1 MVSSIPLQKHGRVVL
16 QHVKAH
22 VYTIADKENQ
32 GWYTVYMYVC
42 FLQPK
47 DDLEQLPNCIIIGCG
62 WYHSLQYISNSGQL
76 MAHPASLIKLVVHG
90 IQLSWSHHMWKC
102 LWGGATCVRV
112 TEGRHS
118 SKGRWQEKG
127 EASKFKLRTY
137 SPLEFQPCKVS
148 VLATILCLLSPIT
161 KLTLVMGVSQSMT
174 NFMYKDIAWG
184 LLVCATC

>member
-32 GWYTVYMYVC
+32 GWYPVYMYAC

-112 TEGRHS
+112 TKDVTTQKEGDRRKEKQAS
-118 SKGRWQEKG
+118 SNSGPTLLWSFNHVRYQFWPQ
-127 EASKFKLRTY
+127 SFVFCLP
-137 SPLEFQPCKVS
+137 SPSLYLSWVFF
-148 VLATILCLLSPIT
+148 TIYDRFY
-161 KLTLVMGVSQSMT
+161 V
-174 NFMYKDIAWG
+174 
-184 LLVCATC
+184 